1 MKGLTFYLL
10 SVFCVI
16 RGLENNYCR
25 NPGNQKAPWCYTTDQ
40 NTRWDYCKLN
50 KKDCF
55 YCNGED
61 YRGHHSTTEN
71 GYICQRWDS
80 QSPHSH
86 KFTPTIYPNHSLE
99 ENYCRNPE
107 GNLRPWCYTTSWF
120 KKWDYCSI
128 PRCKSEPPSIVPVL
142 TCMTGR
148 GEAYRGNISVTWS
161 DLTCQNWSAQTPHK
175 HDFTPENYPCK

>member
-1 MKGLTFYLL
+1 IL
-10 SVFCVI
+10 V
-16 RGLENNYCR
+16 
-25 NPGNQKAPWCYTTDQ
+25 PAP
-40 NTRWDYCKLN
+40 LN
-50 KKDCF
+50 DCF

-128 PRCKSEPPSIVPVL
+128 PRCSKIEHLNVFYFI
-142 TCMTGR
+142 
-148 GEAYRGNISVTWS
+148 
-161 DLTCQNWSAQTPHK
+161 
-175 HDFTPENYPCK
+175 